1 MSGDGTVR
9 VQRLRVAEVVDE
21 TVVDE
26 TAAARSI
33 VFDAELDYRPGQ
45 FLTVRVPGDERG
57 PVARCYS
64 LSSSPYTGDR
74 PQVTVKRDGY
84 ASNWLCDHIAAGDEL
99 DVLPASGVFTPADLD
114 ADLALFAGG
123 SGITPMLSIVRSV
136 LAHGTGAMTLVY
148 ANADEPSVIF
158 AGVLRE
164 LEEAYPGRLTVV
176 HWLETLQG
184 LPTTERLAPIAEL
197 LAGRETFVCGPAPYM
212 RAVVAAAKA
221 AGTPR
226 ARIHRETFVSLGG
239 DPFAAAEPGTGDLAA
254 NAAPAAASDSAGDDG
269 SDLGGQD
276 DRSGDVSAGD
286 GTPDGTDEAPA
297 RITVD
302 LDGTTTQHSWPR
314 GAKLLDV
321 LLAAGR
327 DAPYSC
333 REGQCSA
340 CACRVT
346 SGEVKMLNNEVLDSD
361 DVADGIVLACQ
372 SLPLTDDVSISYE

>member
-9 VQRLRVAEVVDE
+9 VQRLRVAE
-21 TVVDE
+21 VVDE

-64 LSSSPYTGDR
+64 LSSSPGAGDR

-84 ASNWLCDHIAAGDEL
+84 ASNWLCDHVAAGDEL

-114 ADLALFAGG
+114 TDLALFAGG
-123 SGITPMLSIVRSV
+123 SGITPVLSIVRSV
-136 LAHGTGAMTLVY
+136 LAHGTGSMTLVY
-148 ANADEPSVIF
+148 ANSDESAVIF
-158 AGVLRE
+158 AGALRD
-164 LEEAYPGRLTVV
+164 LEETYPGRLTVV

-184 LPTTERLAPIAEL
+184 LPTAERLAPLAEP
-197 LAGRETFVCGPAPYM
+197 LAGRDTFVCGPAPYM
-212 RAVVAAAKA
+212 RAAVAAAKA

-226 ARIHRETFVSLGG
+226 TRIHRETFVSLGG
-239 DPFAAAEPGTGDLAA
+239 DPFASAEPATGSAADVAADTPGRGAADDAGAAEG
-254 NAAPAAASDSAGDDG
+254 
-269 SDLGGQD
+269 
-276 DRSGDVSAGD
+276 
-286 GTPDGTDEAPA
+286 EAPA
-297 RITVD
+297 RVSVD
-302 LDGTTTQHSWPR
+302 LDGTTTEHAWPR
-314 GAKLLDV
+314 GARLLDV
-321 LLAAGR
+321 LLDAGR

-340 CACRVT
+340 CACRIV

-361 DVADGIVLACQ
+361 DIADGIVLACQ

>member
-1 MSGDGTVR
+1 MSGDGAVR
-9 VQRLRVAEVVDE
+9 AQRLRVAE
-21 TVVDE
+21 VVDE

-33 VFDAELDYRPGQ
+33 VFDADLAYRPGQ
-45 FLTVRVPGDERG
+45 FLTVRVPGDDRG

-64 LSSSPYTGDR
+64 LSSSPFTGER

-84 ASNWLCDHIAAGDEL
+84 ASNWLCDHVAAGDEL
-99 DVLPASGVFTPADLD
+99 DVLPASGVFTPADLH

-123 SGITPMLSIVRSV
+123 SGITPVLSIVRSV
-136 LAHGTGAMTLVY
+136 LAHGTGSMTLVY

-158 AGVLRE
+158 AGALRD
-164 LEEAYPGRLTVV
+164 LEETYPGRLTVV

-184 LPTTERLAPIAEL
+184 LPTAERLAPFARML
-197 LAGRETFVCGPAPYM
+197 QGRETFVCGPAPYM
-212 RAVVAAAKA
+212 RAVVEAAKA

-239 DPFAAAEPGTGDLAA
+239 DPFATAEPATGSPTDVAADAPEQATAADDDAGAAEGD
-254 NAAPAAASDSAGDDG
+254 
-269 SDLGGQD
+269 
-276 DRSGDVSAGD
+276 
-286 GTPDGTDEAPA
+286 APA
-297 RITVD
+297 RVTVD
-302 LDGTTTQHSWPR
+302 LDGTTTEHAWPR

-321 LLAAGR
+321 LLEAGR

-340 CACRVT
+340 CACRVV
-346 SGEVKMLNNEVLDSD
+346 SGEVKMLDNEVLDSD
-361 DVADGIVLACQ
+361 DIADGIVLACQ